1 MKGIVFREFIDFVE
15 DQAGD
20 DVVDAMIEEANP
32 PSGAAYTAVGKYDW
46 REMVDMVV
54 ALSGIIDAPV
64 PDLVRAF
71 GRHLFG
77 RLKTGYPQMLEGP
90 DNAFDFLGTI
100 ENKIHVEVLKL
111 YPDAELPT
119 LDVNVISSHELS
131 VVYTSCR
138 PFGDLCIGM
147 IEGCGDHFGEEFEIE
162 NRPKDDGLNIL
173 VRRLVQQAAE

>member
-20 DVVDAMIEEANP
+20 DVVDEMIRRANP
-32 PSGAAYTAVGKYDW
+32 ASGAAYTAVGKYDW
-46 REMVDMVV
+46 REMVDLVV
-54 ALSGIIDAPV
+54 ALSEITKAPAA
-64 PDLVRAF
+64 DLTRAF

-77 RLKTGYPQMLEGP
+77 RLKTNYPQFLVGQ
-90 DNAFDFLGTI
+90 DNAFDFLETI

-119 LDVNVISSHELS
+119 LDVRRQGSNGLFVGYS
-131 VVYTSCR
+131 SCR

-147 IEGCGDHFGEEFEIE
+147 IEGCADHFGEEFQFTNSAREGGLDIKIE
-162 NRPKDDGLNIL
+162 RVSDK
-173 VRRLVQQAAE
+173 AA

>member
-15 DQAGD
+15 EQAGD
-20 DVVDAMIEEANP
+20 DVVDEMIEKADP

-46 REMVDMVV
+46 KEMVDLVA
-54 ALSGIIDAPV
+54 ALSEITTAPV
-64 PDLVRAF
+64 PDLIRAF

-77 RLKTGYPQMLEGP
+77 RLRDAYPQFLKGP
-90 DNAFDFLGTI
+90 TNAFDFLETI

-119 LDVNVISSHELS
+119 LDVKIVSITEMT

-147 IEGCGDHFGEEFEIE
+147 IEGCGDHFGEDFEIE
-162 NRPKDDGLNIL
+162 NKPKPDGLNII
-173 VRRLVQQAAE
+173 VRRTARQAA